1 MKHIILHLFPGTK
14 LQIIFFNDSLFYTF
28 TLINLKKMRNL
39 ILCLLFLLPL
49 TSSGQT
55 AFDEYFTDKTLR
67 FDFMLA
73 GNSSETK
80 VFPASLREEPFWGGS
95 LTKLTDEFG
104 YGNFRYEVFDAASG
118 KLIYSKGFCTLY
130 QEWQSTAE
138 AKKIDRSFYEV
149 ATFPISQKESKFCTQ
164 HPWPRRHL
172 QKAVRDSHRPCE
184 LFHSQ
189 GKTFIGGCNQ
199 DNRYRRST
207 HFTRYHIYCR
217 RLYESRNGQ
226 IQSRR

>member
-39 ILCLLFLLPL
+39 IVCLLFLLPL

-80 VFPASLREEPFWGGS
+80 VFPASLQGGTV
-95 LTKLTDEFG
+95 LGRITHQTH
-104 YGNFRYEVFDAASG
+104 
-118 KLIYSKGFCTLY
+118 
-130 QEWQSTAE
+130 
-138 AKKIDRSFYEV
+138 RSV
-149 ATFPISQKESKFCTQ
+149 RLRQ
-164 HPWPRRHL
+164 L
-172 QKAVRDSHRPCE
+172 QV
-184 LFHSQ
+184 
-189 GKTFIGGCNQ
+189 
-199 DNRYRRST
+199 
-207 HFTRYHIYCR
+207 
-217 RLYESRNGQ
+217 
-226 IQSRR
+226 